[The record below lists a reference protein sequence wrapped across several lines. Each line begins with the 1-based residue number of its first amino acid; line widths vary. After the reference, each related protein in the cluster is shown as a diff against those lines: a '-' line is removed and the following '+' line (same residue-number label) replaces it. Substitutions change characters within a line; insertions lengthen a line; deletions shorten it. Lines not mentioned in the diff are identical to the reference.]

1 MRSLFMSCAISAAI
15 LISQAQAQ
23 AQAQSQPQA
32 QAQPQT
38 QAPREVIA
46 VDTIELR
53 AEQTRTFAFDEPVT
67 KFNLSGE
74 GVAQIVPETDRTFT
88 VRAIA
93 PGKVLMTAYAPD
105 GHVVHRSNIV
115 VAQSEGFVRIYG
127 YRETKDFAGFYC
139 SNIGCGRADPDKVPY
154 TASVQQAQQ
163 KSRGDS
169 ETMKEEVR

>member
-1 MRSLFMSCAISAAI
+1 MRSLLMSCAISATI
-15 LISQAQAQ
+15 MVGQAQAQ
-23 AQAQSQPQA
+23 TQPQA
-32 QAQPQT
+32 QAEPQT

-67 KFNLSGE
+67 KFNLSAE
-74 GVAQIVPETDRTFT
+74 GVAQIIPETDRTFT
-88 VRAIA
+88 VRAVA

-105 GHVVHRSNIV
+105 GRVVHRSNIL
-115 VAQSEGFVRIYG
+115 VAPSEGFVKIYG
-127 YRETKDFAGFYC
+127 HRETKDFAGFYC
-139 SNIGCGRADPDKVPY
+139 SNSGCGRADPDKVPY

-169 ETMKEEVR
+169 DNTMKEEVR